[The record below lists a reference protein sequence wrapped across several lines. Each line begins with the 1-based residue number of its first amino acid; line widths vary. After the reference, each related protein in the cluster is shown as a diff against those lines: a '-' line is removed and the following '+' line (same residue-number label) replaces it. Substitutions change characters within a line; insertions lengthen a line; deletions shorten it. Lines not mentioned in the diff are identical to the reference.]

1 MKKLF
6 YKLWNTVLFY
16 FIVIRNIL
24 LVFKKVEYQKLL
36 FGLLDVIGVILLSLL
51 IILSPLIA
59 LVVTIIKFRLI
70 KDTKAEK

>member
-1 MKKLF
+1 MNKLF
-6 YKLWNTVLFY
+6 YKLHNTVLFY
-16 FIVIRNIL
+16 FIVIRNIF
-24 LVFKKVEYQKLL
+24 LVFKRIEYKKLL
-36 FGLLDVIGVILLSLL
+36 FELLDVMGVLLLLVL

>member
-51 IILSPLIA
+51 IILSPLFA